1 MKYNVVNT
9 KNVHST
15 QRFDPSF
22 HLSDAITLREKV
34 KNVPFE
40 KVSIADATE
49 NVFLG
54 NIFSRIFVK
63 DAEHGIPYLAASDTV
78 LANLDTGRYLSK
90 KQASILSY
98 LMLKKDW
105 IVVTCSG
112 TIGNVTYTN
121 SSFKNHIAT
130 HDLIRIVPNDEKI
143 LRGYL
148 YAFLASKYGYNQL
161 TQSQFGGVVKHI
173 NAEHVRNIKVPC
185 FAEFFQEG
193 VNDLIQEAARLR
205 EESSKIL
212 CEARKLL
219 KNEAGLRDLTDEDYN
234 YFGPRTYDRKVSC
247 FVKNIKDLGSLS
259 FHAFN
264 YSERVQ
270 VNIIDEVRKGKHIR
284 LFDAL
289 DDKKLWSS
297 SGIEVN
303 EVKEGHGI
311 MLINQSDIF
320 DQIVRGKWVVKKKKY
335 AKDLLQEGE
344 ILIAKIGTL
353 GEGESFCRAVYVGE
367 DLKGQLVS
375 SAFFRMKSN
384 KSVPSGY
391 LFAWL
396 SSDYG
401 FRLIRASHYGT
412 KQYYPNPSFLYE
424 YPVPIINL
432 EKMLEIDKMVKDAHT
447 KLHLS
452 NTKELLAIHLVE
464 QEIEKWNKH

>member
-34 KNVPFE
+34 ENVPFE

-121 SSFKNHIAT
+121 SSFENHIAT
-130 HDLIRIVPNDEKI
+130 HDLIRIIPNDEKI

-185 FAEFFQEG
+185 FAEFFQEE
-193 VNDLIQEAARLR
+193 VNDLVQEAARLR
-205 EESSKIL
+205 EKAADALEYAISFFNTLFPIPFKDNCLGKVSSKEIMTSINKRFEASFHISEGKDIDKYIKEHYEWKSLGEVCSNISRPDIFKRYYVKNGITFLGGADIFLATPDSEKRLSKTKTENISQLAIKEGTIL
-212 CEARKLL
+212 LPRSGTIGNVAWAHAGHAQKLASEHVIRLLPNDILRAGYVYAFLASKYGKLL
-219 KNEAGLRDLTDEDYN
+219 IQRYI
-234 YFGPRTYDRKVSC
+234 FGSVIQHVEPPH
-247 FVKNIKDLGSLS
+247 L
-259 FHAFN
+259 
-264 YSERVQ
+264 
-270 VNIIDEVRKGKHIR
+270 
-284 LFDAL
+284 
-289 DDKKLWSS
+289 KL
-297 SGIEVN
+297 I
-303 EVKEGHGI
+303 
-311 MLINQSDIF
+311 
-320 DQIVRGKWVVKKKKY
+320 
-335 AKDLLQEGE
+335 
-344 ILIAKIGTL
+344 
-353 GEGESFCRAVYVGE
+353 
-367 DLKGQLVS
+367 
-375 SAFFRMKSN
+375 
-384 KSVPSGY
+384 
-391 LFAWL
+391 
-396 SSDYG
+396 
-401 FRLIRASHYGT
+401 
-412 KQYYPNPSFLYE
+412 
-424 YPVPIINL
+424 PVPIIDQ
-432 EKMLEIDKMVKDAHT
+432 KTMDDIHDKIMIYSSAMGK
-447 KLHLS
+447 
-452 NTKELLAIHLVE
+452 AIEFERKAILMVE

>member
-34 KNVPFE
+34 ENVPFE

-121 SSFKNHIAT
+121 SSFENHIAT
-130 HDLIRIVPNDEKI
+130 HDLIRIVPNDEKN

-173 NAEHVRNIKVPC
+173 NADHVRNIKVPC
-185 FAEFFQEG
+185 FAEFFQEE
-193 VNDLIQEAARLR
+193 VNDLVQEAARLR
-205 EESSKIL
+205 ENASDALEYAIGYFDTLFLMPFKESCLGKVSSKEIL
-212 CEARKLL
+212 TSINKRFEA
-219 KNEAGLRDLTDEDYN
+219 
-234 YFGPRTYDRKVSC
+234 
-247 FVKNIKDLGSLS
+247 S
-259 FHAFN
+259 FHISEGKDIDKYIKEHYEWKSLGEVCSNISRPDIFKRYYVKKGITFLGGADIFLATPDSEKHLSPKKTANIGALMIKEGTILLPRSGTIGNVAWAHAGHAQKLASEDVIRITPNDILRAGYVYAFLASK
-264 YSERVQ
+264 Y
-270 VNIIDEVRKGKHIR
+270 G
-284 LFDAL
+284 
-289 DDKKLWSS
+289 KKLIQRYIFGSV
-297 SGIEVN
+297 IQHVEPPHL
-303 EVKEGHGI
+303 K
-311 MLINQSDIF
+311 LI
-320 DQIVRGKWVVKKKKY
+320 
-335 AKDLLQEGE
+335 
-344 ILIAKIGTL
+344 
-353 GEGESFCRAVYVGE
+353 
-367 DLKGQLVS
+367 
-375 SAFFRMKSN
+375 
-384 KSVPSGY
+384 
-391 LFAWL
+391 
-396 SSDYG
+396 
-401 FRLIRASHYGT
+401 
-412 KQYYPNPSFLYE
+412 
-424 YPVPIINL
+424 PVPII
-432 EKMLEIDKMVKDAHT
+432 DKKVMDDIHDKVMVYSSAMGK
-447 KLHLS
+447 
-452 NTKELLAIHLVE
+452 AIKYERKAITMVE

>member
-34 KNVPFE
+34 ENVPFE

-121 SSFKNHIAT
+121 SSFENHIAT
-130 HDLIRIVPNDEKI
+130 HDLIRIVPNDEKN

-185 FAEFFQEG
+185 FAEFFQEE
-193 VNDLIQEAARLR
+193 VNDLVQEAARLR
-205 EESSKIL
+205 ENASDALEYAIGYFDTLFLMPFKESCLGKVSSKEIL
-212 CEARKLL
+212 TSINKRFEA
-219 KNEAGLRDLTDEDYN
+219 
-234 YFGPRTYDRKVSC
+234 
-247 FVKNIKDLGSLS
+247 S
-259 FHAFN
+259 FHISEGKDIDKYIKEHYEWKSLGEVCSNISRPDIFKRYYVKKGVTFLGGADIFLATPDSEKRLSPKKTANIGALMIKEGTILLPRSGTIGNVAWAHAGHAQKLASEDVIRITPNDILRAGYVYAFLASK
-264 YSERVQ
+264 Y
-270 VNIIDEVRKGKHIR
+270 G
-284 LFDAL
+284 
-289 DDKKLWSS
+289 KKLIQRYIFGSV
-297 SGIEVN
+297 IQHVEPPHL
-303 EVKEGHGI
+303 K
-311 MLINQSDIF
+311 LI
-320 DQIVRGKWVVKKKKY
+320 
-335 AKDLLQEGE
+335 
-344 ILIAKIGTL
+344 
-353 GEGESFCRAVYVGE
+353 
-367 DLKGQLVS
+367 
-375 SAFFRMKSN
+375 
-384 KSVPSGY
+384 
-391 LFAWL
+391 
-396 SSDYG
+396 
-401 FRLIRASHYGT
+401 
-412 KQYYPNPSFLYE
+412 
-424 YPVPIINL
+424 PVPII
-432 EKMLEIDKMVKDAHT
+432 DKKVMDDIHDKVMVYSSAMGK
-447 KLHLS
+447 
-452 NTKELLAIHLVE
+452 AIEYERKAITMVE
-464 QEIEKWNKH
+464 QEIEKWNKY

>member
-34 KNVPFE
+34 ENVPFE
-40 KVSIADATE
+40 KMSIADATE

-90 KQASILSY
+90 KQASALSY

-121 SSFKNHIAT
+121 SSFENHIAT
-130 HDLIRIVPNDEKI
+130 HDLIRIVPNDKKI

-185 FAEFFQEG
+185 FAEFFQEE
-193 VNDLIQEAARLR
+193 VNDLVQEAARLR
-205 EESSKIL
+205 EKASDALEYAISFFNTLFPIPFKDNCLGKVSSKEIMTSINKRFEASFHISEGKNIDKYIKEHYEWKSLGEVCSNISRPDIFKRYYVKNGITFLGGADIFLATPDSEKRLSKTKTENISQLVIKEGTIL
-212 CEARKLL
+212 LPRSGTIGNVAWAHAGHAQKLASEDVIRLLPNDILRAGYVYAFLASKYGKLL
-219 KNEAGLRDLTDEDYN
+219 IQRYI
-234 YFGPRTYDRKVSC
+234 FGSVIQHVEPPH
-247 FVKNIKDLGSLS
+247 L
-259 FHAFN
+259 
-264 YSERVQ
+264 
-270 VNIIDEVRKGKHIR
+270 
-284 LFDAL
+284 
-289 DDKKLWSS
+289 KL
-297 SGIEVN
+297 I
-303 EVKEGHGI
+303 
-311 MLINQSDIF
+311 
-320 DQIVRGKWVVKKKKY
+320 
-335 AKDLLQEGE
+335 
-344 ILIAKIGTL
+344 
-353 GEGESFCRAVYVGE
+353 
-367 DLKGQLVS
+367 
-375 SAFFRMKSN
+375 
-384 KSVPSGY
+384 
-391 LFAWL
+391 
-396 SSDYG
+396 
-401 FRLIRASHYGT
+401 
-412 KQYYPNPSFLYE
+412 
-424 YPVPIINL
+424 PVPIIDQ
-432 EKMLEIDKMVKDAHT
+432 KTMDDIHDKIMIYSSAMGKAIEFEQ
-447 KLHLS
+447 K
-452 NTKELLAIHLVE
+452 AIHMVE

>member
-34 KNVPFE
+34 ENVPFE

-121 SSFKNHIAT
+121 SSFENHIAT
-130 HDLIRIVPNDEKI
+130 HDLIRIVPNDEKN

-185 FAEFFQEG
+185 FAEFFQEE
-193 VNDLIQEAARLR
+193 VNDLVQEAARLR
-205 EESSKIL
+205 ENASDALEYAIGYFDTLFLMPFKESCLGKVSSKEIL
-212 CEARKLL
+212 TSINKRFEA
-219 KNEAGLRDLTDEDYN
+219 
-234 YFGPRTYDRKVSC
+234 
-247 FVKNIKDLGSLS
+247 S
-259 FHAFN
+259 FHISEGKDIDKYIKEHYEWKSLGEVCSNISRPDIFKRYYVKKGVTFLGGADIFLATPDSEKRLSPKKTANIGALMIKEGTILLPRSGTIGNVAWAHAGHAQKLASEDVIRITPNDILRAGYVYAFLASK
-264 YSERVQ
+264 Y
-270 VNIIDEVRKGKHIR
+270 G
-284 LFDAL
+284 
-289 DDKKLWSS
+289 KKLIQRYIFGSV
-297 SGIEVN
+297 IQHVEPPHL
-303 EVKEGHGI
+303 K
-311 MLINQSDIF
+311 LI
-320 DQIVRGKWVVKKKKY
+320 
-335 AKDLLQEGE
+335 
-344 ILIAKIGTL
+344 
-353 GEGESFCRAVYVGE
+353 
-367 DLKGQLVS
+367 
-375 SAFFRMKSN
+375 
-384 KSVPSGY
+384 
-391 LFAWL
+391 
-396 SSDYG
+396 
-401 FRLIRASHYGT
+401 
-412 KQYYPNPSFLYE
+412 
-424 YPVPIINL
+424 PVPII
-432 EKMLEIDKMVKDAHT
+432 DKKVMDDIHDKVMVYSSAMGK
-447 KLHLS
+447 
-452 NTKELLAIHLVE
+452 AIEYERKAITMVE

>member
-1 MKYNVVNT
+1 MTYNVVNT

-34 KNVPFE
+34 ENVPFE

-112 TIGNVTYTN
+112 TISNVTYTN
-121 SSFKNHIAT
+121 SSFENHIAT

-185 FAEFFQEG
+185 FAEFFQEE
-193 VNDLIQEAARLR
+193 VNDLVQEAARLR
-205 EESSKIL
+205 EKASDALEYAISFFNTLFPVPFKDNCLGKVSSKEIMTSINKRFEASFHISEGKDIDKYIKEHYEWKSLGEVCSNISRPDIFKRYYVKNGITFLGGADIFLATPDSEKRLSKTKTENISQLAIKEGTIL
-212 CEARKLL
+212 LPRSGTIGNVAWAHAGHAQKLASEDVIRLLPNDILRAGYVYAFLASKYGKLL
-219 KNEAGLRDLTDEDYN
+219 IQRYI
-234 YFGPRTYDRKVSC
+234 FGSVIQHVEPPH
-247 FVKNIKDLGSLS
+247 L
-259 FHAFN
+259 
-264 YSERVQ
+264 
-270 VNIIDEVRKGKHIR
+270 
-284 LFDAL
+284 
-289 DDKKLWSS
+289 KL
-297 SGIEVN
+297 I
-303 EVKEGHGI
+303 
-311 MLINQSDIF
+311 
-320 DQIVRGKWVVKKKKY
+320 
-335 AKDLLQEGE
+335 
-344 ILIAKIGTL
+344 
-353 GEGESFCRAVYVGE
+353 
-367 DLKGQLVS
+367 
-375 SAFFRMKSN
+375 
-384 KSVPSGY
+384 
-391 LFAWL
+391 
-396 SSDYG
+396 
-401 FRLIRASHYGT
+401 
-412 KQYYPNPSFLYE
+412 
-424 YPVPIINL
+424 PVPIIDQ
-432 EKMLEIDKMVKDAHT
+432 KTMDDIHDKIMIYSSAMGK
-447 KLHLS
+447 
-452 NTKELLAIHLVE
+452 AIEFERKAILMVE

>member
-22 HLSDAITLREKV
+22 HLSDAITLKEKV
-34 KNVPFE
+34 ENVPFE

-121 SSFKNHIAT
+121 SSFENHIAT

-185 FAEFFQEG
+185 FDEFFQEE
-193 VNDLIQEAARLR
+193 VNDLIQEATRLR
-205 EESSKIL
+205 EKAADALEYAISFFNTLFPIPFKDNCLGKVSSKEIMTSINKRFEASFHISEGKDIDKYIKEHYEWKSLGEVCSNISRPDMFKRYYVKNGITFLGGADIFLATPDSEKRLSKTKTENISQLVIKEGTIL
-212 CEARKLL
+212 LPRSGTIGNVAWAHAGHAQKLASEDVIRLLPNDILRAGYVYAFLASKYGKLL
-219 KNEAGLRDLTDEDYN
+219 IQRYI
-234 YFGPRTYDRKVSC
+234 FGSVIQHVEPPH
-247 FVKNIKDLGSLS
+247 L
-259 FHAFN
+259 
-264 YSERVQ
+264 
-270 VNIIDEVRKGKHIR
+270 
-284 LFDAL
+284 
-289 DDKKLWSS
+289 KL
-297 SGIEVN
+297 I
-303 EVKEGHGI
+303 
-311 MLINQSDIF
+311 
-320 DQIVRGKWVVKKKKY
+320 
-335 AKDLLQEGE
+335 
-344 ILIAKIGTL
+344 
-353 GEGESFCRAVYVGE
+353 
-367 DLKGQLVS
+367 
-375 SAFFRMKSN
+375 
-384 KSVPSGY
+384 
-391 LFAWL
+391 
-396 SSDYG
+396 
-401 FRLIRASHYGT
+401 
-412 KQYYPNPSFLYE
+412 
-424 YPVPIINL
+424 PVPIIDQ
-432 EKMLEIDKMVKDAHT
+432 KTMDDIHDKIMLYSSAMGK
-447 KLHLS
+447 
-452 NTKELLAIHLVE
+452 AIEFEQKAINMVE

>member
-34 KNVPFE
+34 ENVPFE

-121 SSFKNHIAT
+121 SSFENHIAT
-130 HDLIRIVPNDEKI
+130 HDLIRIVPNDEKN

-185 FAEFFQEG
+185 FAEFFQEE
-193 VNDLIQEAARLR
+193 VNDLVQEAARLR
-205 EESSKIL
+205 ENASDALEYAIGYFDTLLLMPFKESCLGKVSSKEIL
-212 CEARKLL
+212 TSINKRFEA
-219 KNEAGLRDLTDEDYN
+219 
-234 YFGPRTYDRKVSC
+234 
-247 FVKNIKDLGSLS
+247 S
-259 FHAFN
+259 FHISEGKDIDKYIKEHYEWKSLGEVCSNISRPDIFKRYYVKKGITFLGGADIFLATPDSEKRLSSKKTANIEALMIKEGTILLPRSGTIGNVAWAHAGHAQKLASEHVIRITPNDILRAGYVYAFLASK
-264 YSERVQ
+264 Y
-270 VNIIDEVRKGKHIR
+270 G
-284 LFDAL
+284 
-289 DDKKLWSS
+289 KKLIQRYIFGSV
-297 SGIEVN
+297 IQHVEPPHL
-303 EVKEGHGI
+303 K
-311 MLINQSDIF
+311 LI
-320 DQIVRGKWVVKKKKY
+320 
-335 AKDLLQEGE
+335 
-344 ILIAKIGTL
+344 
-353 GEGESFCRAVYVGE
+353 
-367 DLKGQLVS
+367 
-375 SAFFRMKSN
+375 
-384 KSVPSGY
+384 
-391 LFAWL
+391 
-396 SSDYG
+396 
-401 FRLIRASHYGT
+401 
-412 KQYYPNPSFLYE
+412 
-424 YPVPIINL
+424 PVPII
-432 EKMLEIDKMVKDAHT
+432 DKKVMDDIHDKVMVYSSAMGK
-447 KLHLS
+447 
-452 NTKELLAIHLVE
+452 AIEYERKAITMVE

>member
-34 KNVPFE
+34 ENVPFE

-121 SSFKNHIAT
+121 SSFENHIAT
-130 HDLIRIVPNDEKI
+130 HDLIRIVPNDEKN

-173 NAEHVRNIKVPC
+173 NADHVRNIKVPC
-185 FAEFFQEG
+185 FAEFFQEE
-193 VNDLIQEAARLR
+193 VNDLVQEAARLR
-205 EESSKIL
+205 ENASDALEYAIGYFDTLFLMPFKESCLGKVSSKEIL
-212 CEARKLL
+212 TSINKRFEA
-219 KNEAGLRDLTDEDYN
+219 
-234 YFGPRTYDRKVSC
+234 
-247 FVKNIKDLGSLS
+247 S
-259 FHAFN
+259 FHISEGKDIDKYIKEHYEWKSLGEVCSNISRPDIFKRYYVKKGITFLGGADIFLATPDSEKCLSSKKTANIEALMIKEGTILLPRSGTIGNVAWAHAGHAQKLASEHVIRITPNDILRAGYVYAFLASK
-264 YSERVQ
+264 Y
-270 VNIIDEVRKGKHIR
+270 G
-284 LFDAL
+284 
-289 DDKKLWSS
+289 KKLIQRYIFGSV
-297 SGIEVN
+297 IQHVEPPHL
-303 EVKEGHGI
+303 K
-311 MLINQSDIF
+311 LI
-320 DQIVRGKWVVKKKKY
+320 
-335 AKDLLQEGE
+335 
-344 ILIAKIGTL
+344 
-353 GEGESFCRAVYVGE
+353 
-367 DLKGQLVS
+367 
-375 SAFFRMKSN
+375 
-384 KSVPSGY
+384 
-391 LFAWL
+391 
-396 SSDYG
+396 
-401 FRLIRASHYGT
+401 
-412 KQYYPNPSFLYE
+412 
-424 YPVPIINL
+424 PVPII
-432 EKMLEIDKMVKDAHT
+432 DKKVMDDIHDKVMVYSSAMGK
-447 KLHLS
+447 
-452 NTKELLAIHLVE
+452 AIEYERKAITMVE

>member
-34 KNVPFE
+34 ENVPFE

-121 SSFKNHIAT
+121 SSFENHIAT

-185 FAEFFQEG
+185 FAEFFQEE
-193 VNDLIQEAARLR
+193 VNDLVQEAARLR
-205 EESSKIL
+205 EKAADALEYAISFFNTLFPIPFKDNCLGKVSSKEIMTSINKRFEASFHISEGKDIDKYIKEHYEWKSLGEVCSNISRPDIFKRYYVKNGITFLGGADIFLATPDSEKRLSKTKTENISQLVIKEGTIL
-212 CEARKLL
+212 LPRSGTIGNVAWAHAGHAQKLASEHVIRLLPNDILRAGYVYAFLASKYGKLL
-219 KNEAGLRDLTDEDYN
+219 IQRYI
-234 YFGPRTYDRKVSC
+234 FGSVIQHVEPPH
-247 FVKNIKDLGSLS
+247 L
-259 FHAFN
+259 
-264 YSERVQ
+264 
-270 VNIIDEVRKGKHIR
+270 
-284 LFDAL
+284 
-289 DDKKLWSS
+289 KL
-297 SGIEVN
+297 I
-303 EVKEGHGI
+303 
-311 MLINQSDIF
+311 
-320 DQIVRGKWVVKKKKY
+320 
-335 AKDLLQEGE
+335 
-344 ILIAKIGTL
+344 
-353 GEGESFCRAVYVGE
+353 
-367 DLKGQLVS
+367 
-375 SAFFRMKSN
+375 
-384 KSVPSGY
+384 
-391 LFAWL
+391 
-396 SSDYG
+396 
-401 FRLIRASHYGT
+401 
-412 KQYYPNPSFLYE
+412 
-424 YPVPIINL
+424 PVPIIDQ
-432 EKMLEIDKMVKDAHT
+432 KTMDDIHDKIMIYSSAMGK
-447 KLHLS
+447 
-452 NTKELLAIHLVE
+452 AIEFERKAILMVE

>member
-34 KNVPFE
+34 ENVPFE

-121 SSFKNHIAT
+121 SSFENHIAT
-130 HDLIRIVPNDEKI
+130 HDLIRIVPNDEKN

-185 FAEFFQEG
+185 FAEFFQEE
-193 VNDLIQEAARLR
+193 VNDLVQEAARLR
-205 EESSKIL
+205 ENASDALEYAIGYFDTLFLMPFKESCLGKVSSKEIL
-212 CEARKLL
+212 TSINKRFEA
-219 KNEAGLRDLTDEDYN
+219 
-234 YFGPRTYDRKVSC
+234 
-247 FVKNIKDLGSLS
+247 S
-259 FHAFN
+259 FHISEGKDIDKYIKEHYEWKSLGEVCSNISRPDIFKRYYVKKGITFLGGADIFLATPDSEKRLSSKKTANIEALMIKEGTILLPRSGTIGNVAWAHAGHAQKLASEDVIRITPNDILRAGYVYAFLASK
-264 YSERVQ
+264 Y
-270 VNIIDEVRKGKHIR
+270 G
-284 LFDAL
+284 
-289 DDKKLWSS
+289 KKLIQRYIFGSV
-297 SGIEVN
+297 IQHVEPPHL
-303 EVKEGHGI
+303 K
-311 MLINQSDIF
+311 LI
-320 DQIVRGKWVVKKKKY
+320 
-335 AKDLLQEGE
+335 
-344 ILIAKIGTL
+344 
-353 GEGESFCRAVYVGE
+353 
-367 DLKGQLVS
+367 
-375 SAFFRMKSN
+375 
-384 KSVPSGY
+384 
-391 LFAWL
+391 
-396 SSDYG
+396 
-401 FRLIRASHYGT
+401 
-412 KQYYPNPSFLYE
+412 
-424 YPVPIINL
+424 PVPII
-432 EKMLEIDKMVKDAHT
+432 DKKVMDDIHDKVMVYSSAMGK
-447 KLHLS
+447 
-452 NTKELLAIHLVE
+452 AIEYERKAITMVE

>member
-34 KNVPFE
+34 ENVPFE

-78 LANLDTGRYLSK
+78 LANLDIGRYLSK

-121 SSFKNHIAT
+121 SSFENHIAT

-148 YAFLASKYGYNQL
+148 YAFLASEYGYNQL

-185 FAEFFQEG
+185 FAEFFQEE
-193 VNDLIQEAARLR
+193 VNDLVQEAARLR
-205 EESSKIL
+205 EKAADALEYAISFFNTLFPIPFKDNCLGKVSSKEIMTSINKRFEASFHISEGKDIDKYIKEHYEWKSLGEVCSNISRPDIFKRYYVKNGITFLGGADIFLATPNSEKRLSKTKTENISQLAIKEGTIL
-212 CEARKLL
+212 LPRSGTIGNVAWAHAGHAQKLASEDVIRLLPNDILRAGYVYAFLASKYGKLL
-219 KNEAGLRDLTDEDYN
+219 IQRYI
-234 YFGPRTYDRKVSC
+234 FGSVIQHVEPPH
-247 FVKNIKDLGSLS
+247 L
-259 FHAFN
+259 
-264 YSERVQ
+264 
-270 VNIIDEVRKGKHIR
+270 
-284 LFDAL
+284 
-289 DDKKLWSS
+289 KL
-297 SGIEVN
+297 I
-303 EVKEGHGI
+303 
-311 MLINQSDIF
+311 
-320 DQIVRGKWVVKKKKY
+320 
-335 AKDLLQEGE
+335 
-344 ILIAKIGTL
+344 
-353 GEGESFCRAVYVGE
+353 
-367 DLKGQLVS
+367 
-375 SAFFRMKSN
+375 
-384 KSVPSGY
+384 
-391 LFAWL
+391 
-396 SSDYG
+396 
-401 FRLIRASHYGT
+401 
-412 KQYYPNPSFLYE
+412 
-424 YPVPIINL
+424 PVPIIDQ
-432 EKMLEIDKMVKDAHT
+432 KTMDDIHDKIMIYSSAMGK
-447 KLHLS
+447 
-452 NTKELLAIHLVE
+452 AIEFERKAILMVE

>member
-9 KNVHST
+9 KNIHST

-34 KNVPFE
+34 ENVPFE

-90 KQASILSY
+90 KQASALSY
-98 LMLKKDW
+98 LILKKDW

-121 SSFKNHIAT
+121 SSFENHIAT

-185 FAEFFQEG
+185 FAEFFQEE
-193 VNDLIQEAARLR
+193 VNDLVQEAARLR
-205 EESSKIL
+205 EKAADALEYAISFFNTLFPIPFKDNCLGKVSSKEIMTSINKRFEASFHISEGKDIDKYIKEHYEWKSLGEVCSNISRPDIFKRYYVKNGITFLGGADIFLATPDSEKRLSKTKTGNISQLAIKEGTIL
-212 CEARKLL
+212 LPRSGTIGNVAWAHAGHAQKLASEDVIRLLPNDILRAGYVYAFLASKYGKLL
-219 KNEAGLRDLTDEDYN
+219 IQRYI
-234 YFGPRTYDRKVSC
+234 FGSVIQHVEPPH
-247 FVKNIKDLGSLS
+247 L
-259 FHAFN
+259 
-264 YSERVQ
+264 
-270 VNIIDEVRKGKHIR
+270 
-284 LFDAL
+284 
-289 DDKKLWSS
+289 KL
-297 SGIEVN
+297 I
-303 EVKEGHGI
+303 
-311 MLINQSDIF
+311 
-320 DQIVRGKWVVKKKKY
+320 
-335 AKDLLQEGE
+335 
-344 ILIAKIGTL
+344 
-353 GEGESFCRAVYVGE
+353 
-367 DLKGQLVS
+367 
-375 SAFFRMKSN
+375 
-384 KSVPSGY
+384 
-391 LFAWL
+391 
-396 SSDYG
+396 
-401 FRLIRASHYGT
+401 
-412 KQYYPNPSFLYE
+412 
-424 YPVPIINL
+424 PVPIIDQ
-432 EKMLEIDKMVKDAHT
+432 KTMDDIHDKIMIYSSAMGKAIEFEQ
-447 KLHLS
+447 K
-452 NTKELLAIHLVE
+452 AIHMVE

>member
-9 KNVHST
+9 KNIHST

-22 HLSDAITLREKV
+22 HLSDAITLRERV
-34 KNVPFE
+34 ENVPFE

-90 KQASILSY
+90 KQASALSY

-121 SSFKNHIAT
+121 SSFENHIAT
-130 HDLIRIVPNDEKI
+130 HDLIRIVPNDEKN

-185 FAEFFQEG
+185 FAEYFQEE

-205 EESSKIL
+205 EEATCALEK
-212 CEARKLL
+212 AK
-219 KNEAGLRDLTDEDYN
+219 D
-234 YFGPRTYDRKVSC
+234 KVSKC
-247 FVKNIKDLGSLS
+247 CNNEFDNLECSQTNIVSVSSIVKSFKTRLDPPVYINKGVAWSKRQKHAKRLGDLNIKIWYPGIFKRAYVKNGLPYIKGSSVFNVNPFKSCDHLSKARTPQLEELWLKEGMLLISCAGACGLVKMITKEYEDKGAIGSPDIIRLISNDELCTTEYLYVYLQLQHVYDFMQSLKYGSVIERFDIGNVKNIPIVIPSKELS
-259 FHAFN
+259 EEITAIVRQYMDCTYRAFN
-264 YSERVQ
+264 AE
-270 VNIIDEVRKGKHIR
+270 EKAIR
-284 LFDAL
+284 
-289 DDKKLWSS
+289 
-297 SGIEVN
+297 
-303 EVKEGHGI
+303 
-311 MLINQSDIF
+311 M
-320 DQIVRGKWVVKKKKY
+320 
-335 AKDLLQEGE
+335 
-344 ILIAKIGTL
+344 
-353 GEGESFCRAVYVGE
+353 
-367 DLKGQLVS
+367 
-375 SAFFRMKSN
+375 
-384 KSVPSGY
+384 
-391 LFAWL
+391 
-396 SSDYG
+396 
-401 FRLIRASHYGT
+401 
-412 KQYYPNPSFLYE
+412 
-424 YPVPIINL
+424 
-432 EKMLEIDKMVKDAHT
+432 
-447 KLHLS
+447 
-452 NTKELLAIHLVE
+452 VE